1 MNRSYILELYHKY
14 LSGKASKEERE
25 LLLRHYEL
33 FDSKSDG
40 LDLLS
45 DLEKAVIR
53 DEIEEGIRQKISAA
67 EKGDTV
73 SMFKKRHLWITGIAV
88 AASLLLFFNIF
99 MFQNSPVHHTR
110 DSVLSGLTREKE
122 NRLIRLPDGSS
133 VIISAGSKLNY
144 PSSFDGLAKRE
155 VYLDGQAYFDIK
167 HNSAKPFVIYTGKLK
182 TTVLGTAFN
191 ISAWSN
197 SDDITVTV
205 TRGKVKVEDEDNR
218 TIGVI
223 IPDHQIK
230 YDKVNTNIVEK
241 KVKSPEYLKWKE
253 EDLLLSDVSVAEAVE
268 LLEDRYKVKIHISD
282 NQIKSKRFTTII
294 RKEEVLDKILNSISE
309 FNGAVYRYDPDKSL
323 IIIDSK

>member
-1 MNRSYILELYHKY
+1 MNRSYILELYQRY
-14 LSGKASKEERE
+14 LSGQASKEERE

-33 FDSKSDG
+33 FDSESGG

-67 EKGDTV
+67 EKKPATPL
-73 SMFKKRHLWITGIAV
+73 FKKRHLWITGIAV
-88 AASLLLFFNIF
+88 AASLLLFFNISLL
-99 MFQNSPVHHTR
+99 QDSTKIPAR
-110 DSVLSGLTREKE
+110 DSVLSGLTGEKE

-144 PSSFDGLAKRE
+144 PSSFDGLPKRE

-191 ISAWSN
+191 ISAWSG

-223 IPDHQIK
+223 MPDHQIQ
-230 YDKVNTNIVEK
+230 YDKLNTNVIEK
-241 KVKSPEYLKWKE
+241 KVNSPEYLKWKE
-253 EDLLLSDVSVAEAVE
+253 EDLLLSDVSVAEAAE

-309 FNGAVYRYDPDKSL
+309 FNGAVYHYDPDKSS
-323 IIIDSK
+323 IVIDSK

>member
-33 FDSKSDG
+33 FDSESDG

-67 EKGDTV
+67 EKRDTA

-88 AASLLLFFNIF
+88 AASLLLFFNIS
-99 MFQNSPVHHTR
+99 MFQNSPEHHTR

-253 EDLLLSDVSVAEAVE
+253 EDLLLSDVSVAEAAE

-309 FNGAVYRYDPDKSL
+309 FNGAVYHYDPDKSS
-323 IIIDSK
+323 IVIDSK

>member
-1 MNRSYILELYHKY
+1 MNKSYILELYHKY
-14 LSGKASKEERE
+14 LSGKASKEEQD
-25 LLLRHYEL
+25 LLLSHYEL
-33 FDSKSDG
+33 FDSESDG

-53 DEIEEGIRQKISAA
+53 DEIEERIRQKITTA
-67 EKGDTV
+67 ERTV
-73 SMFKKRHLWITGIAV
+73 NPLFKKRNLWIAGITV
-88 AASLLLFFNIF
+88 AALFLLFFNISVF
-99 MFQNSPVHHTR
+99 RNSIKHSTP

-144 PSSFDGLAKRE
+144 PSSFDGLPKRE

-167 HNSAKPFVIYTGKLK
+167 HNSVKPFVIYTGKLK

-191 ISAWSN
+191 INAWSV

-205 TRGKVKVEDEDNR
+205 ARGKVKVEDEDNR

-223 IPDHQIK
+223 TPDHQIQ
-230 YDKVNTNIVEK
+230 YDKLNTNVIEK
-241 KVKSPEYLKWKE
+241 KVNSPEYLKWKE

-294 RKEEVLDKILNSISE
+294 RKGEALDKILNSISE
-309 FNGAVYRYDPDKSL
+309 FNGAVYRYEPDRSS